1 MIKRFHKENL
11 ISKNITEGL
20 KIESPKSPHF
30 HLKIK
35 LHKEGVTRYKFS
47 KLSHIKISE
56 YVDYHL
62 QPIVREIRSYV
73 KDTSEFLRKISAV
86 EFVPDNYLVSLDVKS
101 IYTNIPSAEVIK
113 AVKESLENHPK
124 RAVATKV
131 ITTFLALILTLDF
144 IFNSRNYLQ
153 AKACAMGTIC
163 APSYANIFMDHFEKK
178 LIYPFIKGFLFIY
191 LRFIDDLFFI
201 WTGNKKDLMKFLNEL
216 DTKHESIKFEYQIS
230 KTSITFLDP
239 EAYIKN
245 SKLYTKIYRKQTD
258 CQTFLNIN
266 SEHAKSLKTSI
277 PYSQAL
283 RIKRICSKTTDFE
296 HHL

>member
-1 MIKRFHKENL
+1 ML
-11 ISKNITEGL
+11 PVISSVNCHT
-20 KIESPKSPHF
+20 S
-30 HLKIK
+30 
-35 LHKEGVTRYKFS
+35 
-47 KLSHIKISE
+47 KISE

-178 LIYPFIKGFLFIY
+178 LIYPFIKGFSLIY
-191 LRFIDDLFFI
+191 LRFIDDIFFI

-266 SEHAKSLKTSI
+266 SEHAKSLKISI